1 MTQFFTSILI
11 PVDFSINTEVAIKK
25 ALVLAENGT
34 TIHLLHVQRYPSYG
48 LPSRILKYF
57 IVNNSS
63 TCFKTAKEKLNQW
76 ERKIENEGKKIRVI
90 TWIRVEDNIQ
100 RALEEMA
107 RKLEPDLIVIA
118 KNSHHSWF

>member
-1 MTQFFTSILI
+1 MSEFFTSILI

-34 TIHLLHVQRYPSYG
+34 TIHLLHVQSYLLYG
-48 LPSRILKYF
+48 LPSRSLKYF
-57 IVNNSS
+57 ILNNSS
-63 TCFKTAKEKLNQW
+63 SCFEMAKEKLNQW
-76 ERKIENEGKKIRVI
+76 ERKIEEEGKKIRVV
-90 TWIRVEDNIQ
+90 TWLRVEDNIQ

-118 KNSHHSWF
+118 KNSHH